1 MMIRGIL
8 FDIDDTLIDY
18 SATARI
24 GILRHLEA
32 EGLLERFDSPD
43 AAVALWREL
52 EEQEYPRF
60 LAGELTFK
68 GQQMVRTE
76 RLLAYLGV
84 AVTDPESWFARYAAR
99 RDTAWSAFPDVAPA
113 LSELAGTTALGVVS
127 NSSRDHQLGKLQAVG
142 LAAHFGEAVLC
153 SSEFGVAKP
162 DPSIFHAGCELL
174 GLPPE
179 QVAYVGDRFDIDG
192 IGARD
197 AGLHAFWLN
206 RAADRVEVLDGVTV
220 IPSLARLRAAY
231 AAGSRPA

>member
-1 MMIRGIL
+1 MTIRGIL

-24 GILRHLEA
+24 GILRHLAA

-52 EEQEYPRF
+52 EEEEYPRY
-60 LAGELTFK
+60 LAGELTFT
-68 GQQMVRTE
+68 GQQLVRTE
-76 RLLAYLGV
+76 RFLAYLGV
-84 AVTDPESWFARYAAR
+84 AVPDPVEWFARYAAC

-113 LSELAGTTALGVVS
+113 LLELAETSALGIVS
-127 NSSRDHQLGKLQAVG
+127 NSSLDYQLGKLRAVG
-142 LAAHFGEAVLC
+142 IDAHFGAAVLC
-153 SSEFGVAKP
+153 SSEFGAAKP

-179 QVAYVGDRFDIDG
+179 HVAYVGDRFDVDG

-197 AGLHAFWLN
+197 AGLQAFWLN
-206 RAADRVEVLDGVTV
+206 RAADHVDVLDGVTV
-220 IPSLARLRAAY
+220 IPSLAQLRSAY